1 MMLKKSTSFVLAIRE
16 AYLVK
21 RRSFSGSFG
30 RFTFHLS
37 PFTNDKDGLFEH
49 PARGRIVTP

>member
-1 MMLKKSTSFVLAIRE
+1 MLKKSTSFVLAIRE

-37 PFTNDKDGLFEH
+37 RTTRTVFLSILKEEGL
-49 PARGRIVTP
+49 

>member
-30 RFTFHLS
+30 RFT
-37 PFTNDKDGLFEH
+37 NDTDGLGGH
-49 PARGRIVTP
+49 PARRRIVIP